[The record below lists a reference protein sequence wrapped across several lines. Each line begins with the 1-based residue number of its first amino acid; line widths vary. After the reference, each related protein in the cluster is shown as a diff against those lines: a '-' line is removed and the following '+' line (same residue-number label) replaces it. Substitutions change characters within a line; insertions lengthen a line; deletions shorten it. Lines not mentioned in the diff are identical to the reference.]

1 MLKILI
7 CFLYQFLKKNIEIFM
22 TLRPI
27 YNKLMSSNT
36 NINDNTTYTICI
48 PEIENSAKEELIKQI
63 KQRIF
68 TKKLNGFKLVDYSI
82 EPPKLPVLKPTLNS
96 HEIKLILSETQPGEL
111 NFGKC
116 TPFSKVM
123 IYKDEHGVGWEVA
136 AYTNNSIIDVE
147 MCRVTY
153 ETDETNQNKISC
165 QISDILSSVYEN
177 DSFTYPN
184 VYNNTESREYKM
196 VLTAVLKG
204 VCSDQTVNSVL
215 DPELVSEILE
225 KVHVLTSWKVI
236 IVKSV
241 DNQSHVF
248 VTKDT
253 SGNIWAVETDWAMNQ
268 VISTFHLVST
278 K

>member
-1 MLKILI
+1 
-7 CFLYQFLKKNIEIFM
+7 
-22 TLRPI
+22 
-27 YNKLMSSNT
+27 MSSNT
-36 NINDNTTYTICI
+36 NINDNPTYTVCI
-48 PEIENSAKEELIKQI
+48 PEIENSVKEELIKQI

-68 TKKLNGFKLVDYSI
+68 MKKLNGFKLVDYSI

-111 NFGKC
+111 NFGKS

-147 MCRVTY
+147 MCRIPYETD

-165 QISDILSSVYEN
+165 QISDIVSSAYEN
-177 DSFTYPN
+177 DNFTYPN

-204 VCSDQTVNSVL
+204 LCSDQTVNSVL
-215 DPELVSEILE
+215 EPELVSEIIE
-225 KVHVLTSWKVI
+225 KVSVLTPWKVI
-236 IVKSV
+236 VVKSV

-253 SGNIWAVETDWAMNQ
+253 RENIWAVETDWTMNQ
-268 VISTFHLVST
+268 VISTCQLVSS